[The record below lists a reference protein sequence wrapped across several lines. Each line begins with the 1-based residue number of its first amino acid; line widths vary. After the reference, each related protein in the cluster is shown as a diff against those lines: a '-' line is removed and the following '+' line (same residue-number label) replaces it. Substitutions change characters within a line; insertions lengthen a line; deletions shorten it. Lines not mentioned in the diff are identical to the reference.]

1 MSDIIDLTINSDKES
16 YDSEACFAGI
26 TGMSSEGSSCS
37 GSELREFTENRDTCS
52 VLDMRSVVLIW

>member
-26 TGMSSEGSSCS
+26 TGTSSEGSSCS
-37 GSELREFTENRDTCS
+37 GSRDES
-52 VLDMRSVVLIW
+52 IMPA